1 VNYNIIYS
9 EKVLERD
16 FPALPTTMRSRIK
29 RAIDERLTT
38 DPINLGKPL
47 SGRLVG
53 SKRLRVGSYRVI
65 YKIDRLKHTV
75 TITEVGHRD
84 SIYKK

>member
-1 VNYNIIYS
+1 MKYNIIYS

-16 FPALPTTMRSRIK
+16 FLTLPPTIRSRIR
-29 RAIDERLTT
+29 RAIDERLTI

-53 SKRLRVGSYRVI
+53 SKRLRVGNYRVI
-65 YKIDRLKHTV
+65 YKIDKLEHTV
-75 TITEVGHRD
+75 IITEVGHRD